1 MSLLNSTNKFQIDSQ
16 TGIWVI
22 GDVHGEYNKLIQL
35 VEKIPSNAK
44 ICFVGDL
51 IDRGKD
57 SSKVVEYVMGNK
69 HKCTLGNHE
78 IMMIK
83 AGDDENNNLRWQR
96 YGGRQTLQSYQYFND
111 ETWFKHID
119 FFKSLPY
126 FLYFEIDGHKP
137 LVVSHSYIHHVWQGK
152 EHNFTEKDGKDILW
166 RHMYEKDLFNTHRE
180 YQNDIFNIFGHSPV
194 KEPVITSTYVM
205 IDTGAVYENEEGFG
219 KLSAIHYPS
228 LKVVSIK

>member
-1 MSLLNSTNKFQIDSQ
+1 MSLLNNTNNFQIDSQ
-16 TGIWVI
+16 KGVWVI

-57 SSKVVEYVMGNK
+57 SSKVVEYVMSNE
-69 HKCTLGNHE
+69 HRCTLGNHE
-78 IMMIK
+78 LMMLK
-83 AGDDENNNLRWQR
+83 AEDDGNNSVRWQR
-96 YGGRQTLQSYQYFND
+96 YGGRQTLQSYQDFSD
-111 ETWFKHID
+111 EIWFKHID

-126 FLYFEIDGHKP
+126 FLYFEIDEHKP
-137 LVVSHSYIHHVWQGK
+137 LVVSHSYLHHLWRGK
-152 EHNFTEKDGKDILW
+152 EHNLSEHDGKDILW
-166 RHMYEKDLFNTHRE
+166 RHMYEDDLFDTHRE
-180 YQNDIFNIFGHSPV
+180 YQNDIYNIFGHSPV
-194 KEPVITSTYVM
+194 KEPVITNTYAM

-228 LKVVSIK
+228 LKVVSVK